1 MSGARAE
8 GRSRL
13 EVTVKQ
19 FACGDVV
26 PGCRKT
32 FSAVTVEDILGAV
45 GAHARE
51 DHGLAEVPP
60 ALVEQVRGRILTLA

>member
-1 MSGARAE
+1 M
-8 GRSRL
+8 
-13 EVTVKQ
+13 KQ

-32 FSAVTVEDILGAV
+32 FSASSEDEILGAV
-45 GAHARE
+45 GAHAQD

-60 ALVEQVRGRILTLA
+60 ELVEQVRGRILTLA

>member
-1 MSGARAE
+1 M
-8 GRSRL
+8 
-13 EVTVKQ
+13 KQ

-32 FSAVTVEDILGAV
+32 FTAPSDEGILGAV
-45 GAHARE
+45 GAHALA

-60 ALVEQVRGRILTLA
+60 VLVEQVSGRILTLA

>member
-1 MSGARAE
+1 M
-8 GRSRL
+8 
-13 EVTVKQ
+13 KQ

-32 FSAVTVEDILGAV
+32 FTAPSEEEILGSV
-45 GAHARE
+45 GRHALD

-60 ALVEQVRGRILTLA
+60 ELVEQVRGRILTLA